1 MNLIYITLGLL
12 ILLIIV
18 NITAIYLTK
27 KGLTKD
33 ENNNMI
39 PDILEEKFSQLKEE
53 VSFKVDRVGEE
64 MKDVTKAI
72 KEVGNA
78 LYNNA
83 VYENNIQ
90 AQIFF
95 LKNRGEDGQ
104 WSDKNENVYTLNLSN
119 VLTEAQ
125 GRIIEGERV
134 KEVTDVELV
143 SMKELHDL
151 KETNK

>member
-1 MNLIYITLGLL
+1 MNLIYITRGLL

-72 KEVGNA
+72 KEVGSQLGDVPKA
-78 LYNNA
+78 I
-83 VYENNIQ
+83 VTS
-90 AQIFF
+90 
-95 LKNRGEDGQ
+95 R
-104 WSDKNENVYTLNLSN
+104 SRS
-119 VLTEAQ
+119 
-125 GRIIEGERV
+125 GR
-134 KEVTDVELV
+134 KP
-143 SMKELHDL
+143 K
-151 KETNK
+151 K

>member
-72 KEVGNA
+72 KEVGSQLGDVPKA
-78 LYNNA
+78 I
-83 VYENNIQ
+83 VTS
-90 AQIFF
+90 
-95 LKNRGEDGQ
+95 R
-104 WSDKNENVYTLNLSN
+104 SRS
-119 VLTEAQ
+119 
-125 GRIIEGERV
+125 GR
-134 KEVTDVELV
+134 KP
-143 SMKELHDL
+143 K
-151 KETNK
+151 K